1 MATSTTETPPPAGM
15 HQISTA
21 RNPEHSA
28 ALARLFSRIGELTT
42 LPSQATRLMAL
53 AEHESVTV
61 QEIVDL
67 VKSDAPTTMRVLRR
81 VNSAFYGLPN
91 KVDDIALAV
100 NLLGIRE
107 MRDIALT
114 ASMSRVYCGG
124 DTLARSSG
132 FNREELWVYS
142 VAVANA
148 SSSIAERGGLVNPN
162 TAYSA
167 GLLHDI
173 GYYLL
178 DQHLQRHFLRF
189 VALVQQ
195 AAADSQLSI
204 TDLEQQA
211 FSFDHSAL
219 GGYVATQWNL
229 ADSIRAAIEFHH
241 RSPDYD
247 GEHGATVATVA
258 LADCLAAD
266 QGWTALGLPGPQVD
280 VELLMAEA
288 GVAHVALAELIG
300 DVAKAIEQ
308 AESASAS
315 R

>member
-1 MATSTTETPPPAGM
+1 
-15 HQISTA
+15 
-21 RNPEHSA
+21 
-28 ALARLFSRIGELTT
+28 
-42 LPSQATRLMAL
+42 
-53 AEHESVTV
+53 
-61 QEIVDL
+61 
-67 VKSDAPTTMRVLRR
+67 
-81 VNSAFYGLPN
+81 
-91 KVDDIALAV
+91 
-100 NLLGIRE
+100 

-124 DTLARSSG
+124 DSLARNSG

-148 SSSIAERGGLVNPN
+148 SSRIAERGGLVNPN

-219 GGYVATQWNL
+219 GGYVAAQWHL

-241 RSPDYD
+241 RLPDYE

-258 LADCLAAD
+258 LADCLAAE
-266 QGWTALGLPGPQVD
+266 QGWTALGLPGPK
-280 VELLMAEA
+280 VEVNQLITEA
-288 GVAHVALAELIG
+288 GVAHVAMPDLIS
-300 DVAKAIEQ
+300 DVAKSIEH
-308 AESASAS
+308 AETASAS